1 MWIGKDDTDMMRKIK
16 NILLLV
22 ILLVVFANRT
32 LAEEPRQI
40 IVNSEDWRDVYS
52 VMIYGGLADKTTN
65 FLVSNKH
72 ATLILGGIA
81 PSTHIWAITSKT
93 VPYVAGYKAILES
106 KGYSAEEFIYD
117 SVNLEFAKKTNT
129 ENFIIVDDS
138 YGYNAISVAP
148 YAVISKSYVLF
159 ADRGNINEIVRF
171 FEGRNIKKLIVYGN
185 VDRQVRDALA
195 RFNPEIINKDG
206 DRFLNNIE
214 ILKRYQEIKHSK
226 QAILT
231 NGEFIEKEIM
241 SGTEPVVFI
250 GTNNVPDVVREYI
263 KSSDIEIGVL
273 IGNELVGTATF
284 VRRQLGISV
293 FVKFAQGARSP
304 KGAISQVE
312 ALDMFYLP
320 TYRLNLEL
328 ESVRYNRATNQL
340 EVTIRNTEEQA
351 SYFLGTYTLTGNSG
365 EKQTVGDIGANFI
378 DSKELKTVVYD
389 TEQITDGDTN
399 VDAFIIYGESKGS
412 LEKEIRKTVTAQS
425 VRILDEC
432 NIKVNDIFF
441 NKRNQ
446 IVYTEV
452 ENTGNVPCFID
463 MELIDVVVAGEKKT
477 YGLENIAN
485 IDSGRKLELKVKTGM
500 AKDDIDNNQKIKIRA
515 YYGERENS
523 LVKVI
528 EGSYELAIK
537 EIDYVFYSLLTVIML
552 LVVIIIWKRKKRKVV

>member
-1 MWIGKDDTDMMRKIK
+1 M
-16 NILLLV
+16 
-22 ILLVVFANRT
+22 
-32 LAEEPRQI
+32 
-40 IVNSEDWRDVYS
+40 SEAS
-52 VMIYGGLADKTTN
+52 VM
-65 FLVSNKH
+65 
-72 ATLILGGIA
+72 
-81 PSTHIWAITSKT
+81 
-93 VPYVAGYKAILES
+93 
-106 KGYSAEEFIYD
+106 
-117 SVNLEFAKKTNT
+117 
-129 ENFIIVDDS
+129 
-138 YGYNAISVAP
+138 
-148 YAVISKSYVLF
+148 
-159 ADRGNINEIVRF
+159 
-171 FEGRNIKKLIVYGN
+171 GN
-185 VDRQVRDALA
+185 VA
-195 RFNPEIINKDG
+195 REEGVAAG
-206 DRFLNNIE
+206 DIMLEEKATSTLENI
-214 ILKRYQEIKHSK
+214 
-226 QAILT
+226 
-231 NGEFIEKEIM
+231 
-241 SGTEPVVFI
+241 
-250 GTNNVPDVVREYI
+250 
-263 KSSDIEIGVL
+263 
-273 IGNELVGTATF
+273 
-284 VRRQLGISV
+284 
-293 FVKFAQGARSP
+293 KFAQGARSP

-351 SYFLGTYTLTGNSG
+351 SYFLGTYTITGPSG

-389 TEQITDGDTN
+389 TEQITDGDIN

-432 NIKVNDIFF
+432 NIKVNNIFF

-452 ENTGNVPCFID
+452 ENTGNVPCFVD
-463 MELIDVVVAGEKKT
+463 MEIIDVVVAGDKKT

-500 AKDDIDNNQKIKIRA
+500 TKDDIDNNQKIKIRA

-552 LVVIIIWKRKKRKVV
+552 LVVIIIWKRKKRKV